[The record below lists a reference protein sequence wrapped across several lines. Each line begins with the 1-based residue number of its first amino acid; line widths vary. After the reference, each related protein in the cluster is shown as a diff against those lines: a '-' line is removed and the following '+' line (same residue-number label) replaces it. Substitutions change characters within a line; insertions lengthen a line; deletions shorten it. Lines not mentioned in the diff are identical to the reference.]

1 MEWVQTT
8 GRSIAEAKEAAL
20 DQLGVAEDDA
30 EFEVLDEPRAGLFG
44 RVRGEARVRAR
55 VRPTAPRAKNERRD
69 RKKPETAGVPDSVV
83 GAEPASAPR
92 RSTSPSRSSAPR
104 EPREQRERAP
114 REPRESSEPVD
125 PKAVGDQAVT
135 FLDGLVSAFGL
146 AGTSSLHQEGEDLEI
161 TVDGQDLGILVG
173 PRGATLLAIQDV
185 TRVASQRRLGDHST
199 HLRVDI
205 AGYRAKRREAL
216 TRFTQKVV
224 DEVKATG
231 TARSLEAMP
240 SADRKVIHDAVG
252 ALSGVSSRSDGEEPN
267 RRVVIVPSAD

>member
-8 GRSIAEAKEAAL
+8 GRSVAEAKEAAL

-69 RKKPETAGVPDSVV
+69 RKKPEDAVQPEIGATADAP
-83 GAEPASAPR
+83 PPPR

-104 EPREQRERAP
+104 EQREPRPP
-114 REPRESSEPVD
+114 REPRPASDPVD

-146 AGTSSLHQEGEDLEI
+146 SGTSSLHQDGEDLEI
-161 TVDGQDLGILVG
+161 TVDGHDLGILVG

-231 TARSLEAMP
+231 TSRSLEAMP
-240 SADRKVIHDAVG
+240 SADRKVVHDAVG